1 MSCSNCP
8 SKKLGVSTLPVVP
21 IIPSGAVQAKP
32 HGMSY
37 PERLE
42 RGAWVWLGP
51 CTLLPSQS
59 PLMGSQRFKDIKII
73 TGFVYSMHT
82 DPDKLSFLSLSYI

>member
-1 MSCSNCP
+1 MSRMNCP
-8 SKKLGVSTLPVVP
+8 SRKLGVSTLPVVP

-32 HGMSY
+32 HGMSR
-37 PERLE
+37 PERLQ
-42 RGAWVWLGP
+42 RWAWACP

-59 PLMGSQRFKDIKII
+59 PLMGFQRFKDLKII
-73 TGFVYSMHT
+73 TGFVYSMYT